1 MSRFSACIGAVALL
15 LLDSGNAFSVAPATT
30 AATNVRSLSAP
41 AFSVPPMVSRSKE
54 SVLYASSEEQAEKD
68 DEIERLKSMAAKL
81 RAEVSSLEAERAA
94 ELADAAERA
103 FAQFDTNKDGE
114 ISLAELKDGR

>member
-1 MSRFSACIGAVALL
+1 MSRFSAPIAILL
-15 LLDSGNAFSVAPATT
+15 VGSGNAFSVVPATT
-30 AATNVRSLSAP
+30 TNVRSLSTP
-41 AFSVPPMVSRSKE
+41 ATLSPIIPRSKG
-54 SVLYASSEEQAEKD
+54 SILYASSEEQAEKD

-81 RAEVSSLEAERAA
+81 RAEASSLEAERAA

-103 FAQFDTNKDGE
+103 FAKFDTNKDGE